1 MTQRSILA
9 GTNPTVIIKTGAS
22 VTVTGV
28 EGERVSA
35 QTGGRW
41 GLKVVRKRKKE
52 VIEVQI
58 GGSGEVTVPL
68 ASNLKVYAGKD
79 LHVRDIRGRVDAYA
93 GFKLS
98 LQDVYCLGNASAG
111 WTMDVDCQTL
121 AGEQVTYTAGS
132 DLRFHVQDL
141 TSARLRRHPGD
152 RSKSRAAAAALH
164 PGKYRKAPCGRIDHR
179 RIHDF
184 NHKTPSY
191 ETGWGF
197 FSIDHPPNHPPWV
210 MTTHPFE
217 S

>member
-35 QTGGRW
+35 QTSGRW

-52 VIEVQI
+52 IIEVQI

-79 LHVRDIRGRVDAYA
+79 LRVQDVQGRVDAYA

-141 TSARLRRHPGD
+141 TSARLRVKDLGGYWEVRLGQGEKSVYLKSGGD
-152 RSKSRAAAAALH
+152 ITLVTDQKVEPL
-164 PGKYRKAPCGRIDHR
+164 
-179 RIHDF
+179 
-184 NHKTPSY
+184 
-191 ETGWGF
+191 
-197 FSIDHPPNHPPWV
+197 PPHYILGNIEKPL
-210 MTTHPFE
+210 
-217 S
+217 